1 MPSQMA
7 WSEPAPSYGYGQA
20 YPDSGFNAE
29 IPQPLSHGMSAM
41 L

>member
-7 WSEPAPSYGYGQA
+7 WSEPTPSYGYGPA